1 MKKMKVTLA
10 AIVLMS
16 LFAQAV
22 SADVKYEGTV
32 AKGSVKKT
40 VLVSAARTKNTA
52 KPQKKNNKNTKKQV
66 KKTNSTK
73 KANTGQKSLAE
84 TVKKNKYFKLGDNNM
99 LFVYVPATYHMVNA
113 NAVQYKR
120 YDSELAAI
128 NKNFYAKD
136 KNFAKFY
143 IVYDNQMSYNEF
155 QKMFNKQK
163 SNNNLNPLTLEQGI
177 AKFKYFKMGKD
188 GKIHIYSAAKGDYL
202 NKQFYE
208 ENKAYTIMRKY
219 QPFQKKY
226 SVETTLDLQMEYDQW
241 KNMVEG
247 KEYSVKIINEKD
259 KKQIE
264 DAKSIKPVK
273 DVKSASDEK
282 FVKDFLNVINQK
294 REGANMQALSA
305 DDSLN
310 NLARWKAQYMNKNNS
325 FNHRLKDGTD
335 MRKQVEDFGLEFSG
349 TWAENI
355 AFTTDSFTAE
365 ELFNQWYAS
374 EGHRQNMM
382 NPKFT
387 KIGIAVENGYASLW
401 LRSE

>member
-1 MKKMKVTLA
+1 
-10 AIVLMS
+10 
-16 LFAQAV
+16 
-22 SADVKYEGTV
+22 
-32 AKGSVKKT
+32 
-40 VLVSAARTKNTA
+40 
-52 KPQKKNNKNTKKQV
+52 
-66 KKTNSTK
+66 
-73 KANTGQKSLAE
+73 
-84 TVKKNKYFKLGDNNM
+84 M

-365 ELFNQWYAS
+365 ELFNQW
-374 EGHRQNMM
+374 
-382 NPKFT
+382 
-387 KIGIAVENGYASLW
+387 
-401 LRSE
+401 